1 MIERLSENIVSWQIR
16 KNILTSDQK
25 ALYCYGYEV
34 LLIQTINI
42 ILALIIAIVLD
53 APITVLFFFLS
64 YLPLR
69 SYCGGYHAKTNGGC
83 TVVSSFLIVLVC
95 LVERTITGELA
106 VLLPPM
112 CLVISGALIFRYAPA
127 PDKNKPLDELETI
140 HYRLRSRV
148 VWLLEAVIGMG
159 FWYFGLRASIVIG
172 ISHVIL
178 SLMLVYGVF
187 KNRTDCVHD
196 VT

>member
-1 MIERLSENIVSWQIR
+1 MIRRLSEIIVSWQIE
-16 KNILTSDQK
+16 KKVLTDEQR
-25 ALYCYGYEV
+25 ALYNYAYEV
-34 LLIQTINI
+34 MINQTIN
-42 ILALIIAIVLD
+42 LLIAILIAILLN
-53 APITVLFFFLS
+53 APVIVFLFLVS

-69 SYCGGYHAKTNGGC
+69 AYCGGHHSKTNGGC